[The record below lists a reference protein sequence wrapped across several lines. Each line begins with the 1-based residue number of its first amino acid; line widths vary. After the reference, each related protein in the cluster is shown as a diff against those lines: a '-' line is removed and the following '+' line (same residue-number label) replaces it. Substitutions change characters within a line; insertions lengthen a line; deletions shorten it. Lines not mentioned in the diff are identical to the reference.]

1 MRRRTVLMLLPAST
15 TTRSAAVAAWAQPD
29 WRRVAVPYVT
39 PQAWLQSLHARW
51 YVPRAREFADAAR
64 SLVQAQ
70 GRVCASG
77 SLTEARAAW
86 RRAMTAW
93 ERLSAVSIGPLIE
106 RRSAR
111 RIDFTPT
118 RPASIE
124 RAIAAG
130 ASDLQLVGAPAKG
143 LPALEWLLWKHEL
156 SAGSPA
162 CAYARRVAGEIE
174 DEASAL
180 IEAFTALPKPDDE
193 TATAAAH
200 AEVVNQLV
208 AGVELLRWGQIERPL
223 REGKRQFPRAM
234 SGSSAAAW
242 AARWD
247 ALRRLADHQAGA
259 PEGPIS
265 LEMVLRGRGLNA
277 LADDLGVAVRRSDAA
292 LRGASPSRAASL
304 QRAARDLAVL
314 KRRLEAD
321 IAPALEVPIGF
332 SDADGD

>member
-1 MRRRTVLMLLPAST
+1 MRRRAVLMFLPA
-15 TTRSAAVAAWAQPD
+15 AAWAQPD
-29 WRRVAVPYVT
+29 WRRMAVPYVT
-39 PQAWLQSLHARW
+39 PQAWLQSLHAQW

-64 SLVQAQ
+64 SLVEAQ
-70 GRVCASG
+70 GHACASG
-77 SLTEARAAW
+77 SLKEARAAW

-93 ERLSAVSIGPLIE
+93 ERLSAVSIGPLVE

-111 RIDFTPT
+111 RIDFAPT

-130 ASDLQLVGAPAKG
+130 ASDLELVGAPAKG
-143 LPALEWLLWKHEL
+143 LPALEWLLWKHEFA
-156 SAGSPA
+156 AGSPA
-162 CAYARRVAGEIE
+162 CTYARRVAGEIE

-180 IEAFTALPKPDDE
+180 VEAFTARPKSDDE
-193 TATAAAH
+193 TATAAAY
-200 AEVVNQLV
+200 AEVLNQFV

-223 REGKRQFPRAM
+223 REGRRQFPRAT

-247 ALRRLADHQAGA
+247 ALRRLAVHEAGA
-259 PEGPIS
+259 PEGPVS
-265 LEMVLRGRGLNA
+265 LEMYLRGRGLNA
-277 LADDLGVAVRRSDAA
+277 LADGLGVAVRRSDAA
-292 LRGASPSRAASL
+292 LRGAAPSRVGTL
-304 QRAARDLAVL
+304 QTATRELALL
-314 KRRLEAD
+314 KRRLEVD